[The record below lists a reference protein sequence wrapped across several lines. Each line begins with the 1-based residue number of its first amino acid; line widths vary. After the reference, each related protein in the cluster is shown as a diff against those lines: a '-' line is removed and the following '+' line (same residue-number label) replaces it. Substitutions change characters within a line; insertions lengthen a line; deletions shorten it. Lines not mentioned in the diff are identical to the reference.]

1 MTVVLTQNA
10 YGKSSVRLTK
20 VTRLPDGHELA
31 QWTVDIQLTG
41 EFAAAYTAGDNSG
54 IVATDTMKNIVYAL
68 AREQE
73 LTAPETFGLALCEHF
88 LAHYPQV
95 AGCRV
100 ALLVEPYQRIT
111 INGVPHPHAFTG
123 GEGGRRTCIV
133 VGSRTVTTVAAG
145 IEAIALLKTT
155 DSAFRGFHRDSF
167 TTLPEADDRIL
178 ATLLDTTWRY
188 TSTARDWNPLHAQ
201 VRQTLL
207 QAFAEHKSLSVQQT
221 LYAMGTAVLE
231 KTPEVEEIS
240 LTMPNRHNLLV
251 NLEPFGRDNPNCIFV
266 PTSEPYGM
274 ISGTLRRE

>member
-20 VTRLPDGHELA
+20 VTRLPEGHELA

-41 EFAAAYTAGDNSG
+41 EFAAAYIAGDNRG
-54 IVATDTMKNIVYAL
+54 IVATDTMKNIIYAL
-68 AREQE
+68 AREHD
-73 LTAPETFGLALCEHF
+73 LTAPESFGMALSDHF
-88 LAHYPQV
+88 LTHYSQV
-95 AGCRV
+95 DGCRIRI
-100 ALLVEPYQRIT
+100 LVEPYQRIT
-111 INGVPHPHAFTG
+111 VESRPHPHAFTSGAG
-123 GEGGRRTCIV
+123 GHRTCLV
-133 VGSRTVTTVAAG
+133 AGSRTATTVAAG

-178 ATLLDTTWRY
+178 ATLLDTTWQY
-188 TSTARDWNPLHAQ
+188 MSGVRDWNQLHAQ

-221 LYAMGTAVLE
+221 LFAMGTAVLE
-231 KTPEVEEIS
+231 AAPQVEEIS
-240 LTMPNRHNLLV
+240 LTMPNPHHILI

-266 PTSEPYGM
+266 PTSEPYGL

>member
-1 MTVVLTQNA
+1 
-10 YGKSSVRLTK
+10 
-20 VTRLPDGHELA
+20 
-31 QWTVDIQLTG
+31 
-41 EFAAAYTAGDNSG
+41 
-54 IVATDTMKNIVYAL
+54 
-68 AREQE
+68 
-73 LTAPETFGLALCEHF
+73 
-88 LAHYPQV
+88 
-95 AGCRV
+95 
-100 ALLVEPYQRIT
+100 
-111 INGVPHPHAFTG
+111 
-123 GEGGRRTCIV
+123 
-133 VGSRTVTTVAAG
+133 VAAG